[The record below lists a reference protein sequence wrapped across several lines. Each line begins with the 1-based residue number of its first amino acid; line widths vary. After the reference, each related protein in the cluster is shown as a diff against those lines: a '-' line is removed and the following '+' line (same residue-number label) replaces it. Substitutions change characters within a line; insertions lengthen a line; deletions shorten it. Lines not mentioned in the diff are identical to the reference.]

1 MAAAVEKALSTP
13 FSLPTVIASSI
24 TLHPEEDLINPGLK
38 IKRGGFGI
46 VGLPISHTEV
56 ARIHDL
62 SDELDTGIRFI
73 PGHDLELVRNNP
85 MFTEMLKTTILREK
99 IGSLVAE
106 LDSSTV
112 ELIGLVTV
120 PNGQQFSWPANS

>member
-1 MAAAVEKALSTP
+1 M
-13 FSLPTVIASSI
+13 
-24 TLHPEEDLINPGLK
+24 
-38 IKRGGFGI
+38 